1 VVGKLEDELR
11 QCAFGLAGGDTRVK
25 LQIDPPRL
33 LPETRS
39 AAAVSE
45 ALGDAPTLLVGE
57 REHRLYVLKPEKIE
71 YIEADGNYVKLHAD
85 TTEYISRDTMKR
97 LSNVLSGGFIR
108 IERSLL
114 INIRAVA
121 YAQRVGRRTYA
132 FTLVSGSCL
141 YSSAKYRDEI
151 LRALP
156 LTQKPSTRSP
166 GIGNSSKDSGRR
178 ACVSRSDSGRCVREI
193 AQSEEQQ

>member
-1 VVGKLEDELR
+1 M
-11 QCAFGLAGGDTRVK
+11 K

-45 ALGDAPTLLVGE
+45 AWGDAPTLLVGE

-85 TTEYISRDTMKR
+85 TTEYISRDTIKR
-97 LSNVLSGGFIR
+97 LSNVLNGGFIR

-141 YSSAKYRDEI
+141 FSSPKYRDEI

-156 LTQKPSTRSP
+156 LTQKPSARSP
-166 GIGNSSKDSGRR
+166 GIGNSSKTQVDVHASPGPTQAGASEILRKARSSNSRGFDDVCAAGRSR
-178 ACVSRSDSGRCVREI
+178 APHS
-193 AQSEEQQ
+193 